1 MELDQ
6 LRTFLLA
13 AELQSFTPA
22 ARRLSFSQSA
32 ISQQI
37 RDLEDRLGVRLFER
51 HSRSV
56 SLTPAGEILRPRA
69 RQILQEVEQATE
81 ALSEF
86 RGLPQ
91 GVVRIAASTS
101 PGIYL
106 LPHALGRFSADYP
119 GVRASLQVPGPDEL
133 VHLLQ
138 QGDLDLAV
146 VEENLLPAR
155 VFGWEKLPALE
166 DEIVLIGPPDHPLVG
181 KGTLSPEILV
191 ENAMIMRPAENPTRQ
206 VIHDGLASAGFNPGR
221 MRVRF
226 EIGNTEGL
234 KRAVLAGLGLGFASR
249 YAVATELERGSLA
262 ILPLAGV
269 SIKRVIWLVRPA
281 KQRSPMPERFA
292 ELFLRREWLPANMR
306 GMATSLDLP
315 GKK

>member
-13 AELQSFTPA
+13 AELQSFTQA

-69 RQILQEVEQATE
+69 RQILDEVERATE

-106 LPHALGRFSADYP
+106 LPHALGRFSEAYP
-119 GVRASLQVPGPDEL
+119 GVRASLEVPGQDEL
-133 VHLLQ
+133 VHMLQ

-146 VEENLLPAR
+146 VEENLLPSR

-166 DEIVLIGPPDHPLVG
+166 DEIVLIAPPDHPLVG
-181 KGTLSPEILV
+181 KGPLAPETLAEVP
-191 ENAMIMRPAENPTRQ
+191 MIMRPPENPTRQ
-206 VIHDGLASAGFNPGR
+206 VIHNALASAGFNPGR
-221 MRVRF
+221 LRVRF

-234 KRAVLAGLGLGFASR
+234 KRAVLAGLGLGFASS
-249 YAVATELERGSLA
+249 YAIASELEHGTLVV
-262 ILPLAGV
+262 LPLAGV
-269 SIKRVIWLVRPA
+269 TITRVIWLVRPA

-292 ELFLRREWLPANMR
+292 DLFLRGEWLPANMHGLTR
-306 GMATSLDLP
+306 RVDVP
-315 GKK
+315 GTV